1 MYTKRNRV
9 IARFLL
15 LVFTFT
21 MAMGIV
27 PVGMMG
33 TVQAA
38 DPELG
43 LTIYMKNQ
51 NNEQLSGVA
60 GTIVLVGQPDGGG
73 EAVSTSGT
81 VKDDGTVFFPGI
93 KMGKYHTEYYT
104 ISGYTLLDNNLTIRG
119 TDGNYAA
126 DLIFYKN
133 LTVTGTV
140 VDDYNSPIP
149 GASVTVRGKV
159 IDNNRLKEEYV
170 VQTGEN
176 GEYDFTGL
184 TGMDYSITSSK
195 QEYSAGSGNE
205 QTITAKADSC
215 QVSSSVLISPKY
227 VLNVTVGA
235 NGKVEYTDDA
245 GNPIGAVSSQ
255 EFRITDNE
263 KVLPITVKVTDDSYR
278 VESLSINNV
287 PQSVGENQEKIDT
300 SVTFKNNSSERTVS
314 VKATFAKKQYEV
326 KLNNASGGEMRV
338 EQPGGDFISAI
349 VAIFSNPVI
358 DVKPKSGYY
367 LSELKVH
374 EKNKETKNVD
384 LNTKVT
390 LDLDKGCYKYE
401 LSNVRNHYELS
412 AVFDSQKPLAVG
424 DYDITFDKKSKVVGG
439 VTYVA
444 EGTTATISPK
454 GDYQSIRVNGS
465 NKLVGDTVAVKMESG
480 NGKTSEITAVEAG
493 TNKIERVSGNTCKF
507 NAWVARTGVRIAL
520 DTDMPT
526 IGETLESSFP
536 KVKNKYWEDG
546 KIAYSVEIA
555 DDKSGLD
562 ESSIKVLDSDN
573 EAVETSLEDGKLIFT
588 PSKAGTY
595 KVSVS
600 DEVGNTSER
609 TFTFYGDNKAPVI
622 KGFVVKKTTASQVI
636 NYLSFGIFGN
646 DTVDVIVEAE
656 DNSDG
661 VGVKSITLYVDGK
674 EYKKDVAVDEDNR
687 ATFELPLSKITE
699 DEKASYKDIG
709 ATATDLLGNKTAK
722 IAGVD
727 NDNLSDENN
736 NSKETKGTVVL
747 ETIEPKLE
755 IGVPNA
761 PETIN
766 PTTSSGKNF
775 FSGNVDYTITVE
787 DVDSGIEKLDVT
799 LNGKKLDADK
809 NGKRFDGYTD
819 EKHETE
825 EFILSTDQGNV
836 AEDGSYEVVVTVFDN
851 AGNSVTKKEHNYKDD
866 KNPSVSEVNFYG
878 TGNNEGTGM
887 LFDEKHPDYGYF
899 FSSDTEVEVKTTD
912 PEPSS
917 GLNYVEYYLVDVK
930 GKTSATQREL
940 VDADGVARFTIATGF
955 KGQLYVSAVDNV
967 ENRSRFLTPD
977 AIVLEN
983 NTEHN
988 ALDHISF
995 TVPESDKTTATGAP
1009 LYSDDVDVAINV
1021 MDDVAGIKSVEW
1033 SVESAQDT
1041 GNNYSG
1047 SLEIDK
1053 NKNIKYNQRKTEAD
1067 WEIAA
1072 TDRNLVT
1079 KLTNTMTIKN
1089 NSNGIVV
1096 YVRIT
1101 DRAGNVSDN
1110 QVVLN
1115 IDKTA
1120 PVVSVAYDNNAGDK
1134 TYGDIFNAN
1143 RTATITIKE
1152 RNFSAANVDCTLKNK
1167 DGKAPS
1173 LSNWTEAVDA
1183 SNPDNNTYT
1192 AKVVF
1197 DKDGNYQFSLG
1208 FTDLA
1213 GNVAA
1218 SKVENEFIIDK
1229 TKPVF
1234 KVSYDND
1241 NAQNE
1246 KYYAS
1251 DRTATITVEEHNFD
1265 PKRVELLG
1273 KATDNGAAVAY
1284 PSISSWTS
1292 SGDKHSATIT
1302 YSADALY
1309 VFDIAMKDKAG
1320 NDSDEYV
1327 QEEFYIDKTAPVV
1340 EINNVEGANK
1350 GDVSPQVSIQDT
1362 NYNPAGVDIDLTR
1375 VNGAGKPNP
1384 ASYERGTSENGNG
1397 ATITYANFPKE
1408 KEYDDI
1414 YTMNAVVTDM
1424 AGNQAD
1430 ANQRFSVNRFG
1441 STYDL
1446 TALKEYNGKWYQSLD
1461 EDLVFTE
1468 MNADPLNNDS
1478 LVIKMTKNGSSTEL
1492 TQGKDFTLKQTGGDG
1507 RWSEYE
1513 YTIKK
1518 DLFNDDAW
1526 YSVATYSEDTATN
1539 INENIDEEKHAD
1551 ISFGIDKTSP
1561 VITLAGLENGETY
1574 AEETKTVKAEI
1585 KDNMALDT
1593 DSVVITVDG
1602 KAVDNVKMDSADG
1615 VTYVY
1620 TFDIQEAPASRIV
1633 CVSAADQAGNEFED
1647 DVDHVLI
1654 TTNAIARLMNNV
1666 PMMIAIAVGVVA
1678 VGGGAVAV
1686 GVAVSGAKAGG
1697 AAAAG
1702 FKFFK
1707 KK

>member
-33 TVQAA
+33 TVNASEVHEVTIQLVDQAEH
-38 DPELG
+38 EL
-43 LTIYMKNQ
+43 NS
-51 NNEQLSGVA
+51 LSTGEV
-60 GTIVLVGQPDGGG
+60 VLVNAYEEEIRKNVNDGQAVFENVERGSYTVEYCGDGYRMVDSQPRIEVSEDQSTYTYKVKLNHEVAVNGRVVDEDGNVVPNAQVIVTGKIIENGNEKGSTTVNCANGVYGFTGIVG
-73 EAVSTSGT
+73 ESYQLEAKAPNYTQNSESSNTFTLTDGATSGPDL
-81 VKDDGTVFFPGI
+81 K
-93 KMGKYHTEYYT
+93 
-104 ISGYTLLDNNLTIRG
+104 LDT
-119 TDGNYAA
+119 
-126 DLIFYKN
+126 
-133 LTVTGTV
+133 
-140 VDDYNSPIP
+140 
-149 GASVTVRGKV
+149 
-159 IDNNRLKEEYV
+159 
-170 VQTGEN
+170 
-176 GEYDFTGL
+176 
-184 TGMDYSITSSK
+184 
-195 QEYSAGSGNE
+195 
-205 QTITAKADSC
+205 
-215 QVSSSVLISPKY
+215 PKY
-227 VLNVTVGA
+227 VLSVKFGA
-235 NGKVEYTDDA
+235 NGAVKYVDDS
-245 GNPIGAVSSQ
+245 GQLKGAVETQTLRMSGYESG
-255 EFRITDNE
+255 RD
-263 KVLPITVKVTDDSYR
+263 VKVVATASDASYCVSSFKVNGVAQTVGTNADTYEYNVHFQKGKNQSAS
-278 VESLSINNV
+278 VEV
-287 PQSVGENQEKIDT
+287 
-300 SVTFKNNSSERTVS
+300 
-314 VKATFAKKQYEV
+314 TFAKKVYNVGVQSD
-326 KLNNASGGEMRV
+326 NGFASI
-338 EQPGGDFISAI
+338 DSAI
-349 VAIFSNPVI
+349 AEYGSAKEIRIKPNDGFYLKGIKISSGSATTDVDMSNDTNLSFDENTGEYIYTLSSIQSDCTVIPV
-358 DVKPKSGYY
+358 Y
-367 LSELKVH
+367 
-374 EKNKETKNVD
+374 EKQGNIT
-384 LNTKVT
+384 LN
-390 LDLDKGCYKYE
+390 DYE
-401 LSNVRNHYELS
+401 
-412 AVFDSQKPLAVG
+412 
-424 DYDITFDKKSKVVGG
+424 ITFDKAVKEVNG
-439 VTYVA
+439 VTYVSKGTKVTVKA
-444 EGTTATISPK
+444 KGSYDKIRLNGNYKHRSPSITVTMGNDGLTELKKVEVGTTFIFTFWS
-454 GDYQSIRVNGS
+454 
-465 NKLVGDTVAVKMESG
+465 
-480 NGKTSEITAVEAG
+480 GKTSL
-493 TNKIERVSGNTCKF
+493 
-507 NAWVARTGVRIAL
+507 RIQL
-520 DTDMPT
+520 DTDGPT
-526 IGETLESSFP
+526 VGDDLESAMG
-536 KVKNKYWEDG
+536 KVKGKYWADGEITYTATATDSKAGVDDSSAKVVGPDGKDVDCTAKDG
-546 KIAYSVEIA
+546 KISFVPTQKGKYT
-555 DDKSGLD
+555 L
-562 ESSIKVLDSDN
+562 SISDC
-573 EAVETSLEDGKLIFT
+573 
-588 PSKAGTY
+588 
-595 KVSVS
+595 
-600 DEVGNTSER
+600 VGNTSTKEY
-609 TFTFYGDNKAPVI
+609 TFYTDNTAPTI
-622 KGFVVKKTTASQVI
+622 KGFVVEKSTAEQVL
-636 NYLSFGIFGN
+636 NFLSFGAFGN
-646 DTVDVIVEAE
+646 NGVKVTVEAE
-656 DNSDG
+656 DNADG
-661 VGVKSITLYVDGK
+661 IGVKSICLFVDGK
-674 EYKKDVAVDEDNR
+674 KFESKNTVDNR
-687 ATFELPLSKITE
+687 AEFIVPKDALG
-699 DEKASYKDIG
+699 DNEKFNIESLG
-709 ATATDLLGNKTAK
+709 AKATDLLKNEAEKEAKAAGNNINGGITTN
-722 IAGVD
+722 G
-727 NDNLSDENN
+727 SF
-736 NSKETKGTVVL
+736 TF
-747 ETIEPKLE
+747 ETIKPEIDMTIPKS
-755 IGVPNA
+755 A
-761 PETIN
+761 ETMN
-766 PTTSSGKNF
+766 PLTSGGKNS
-775 FSGNVDYTITVE
+775 FSGDVDYTITVS
-787 DVDSGIEKLDVT
+787 DKDSGIEKLDVKI
-799 LNGKKLDADK
+799 NGVALDADK
-809 NGKRFDGYTD
+809 NGKAFEGYTA
-819 EKHETE
+819 EKHEE
-825 EFILSTDQGNV
+825 ETFVVSTAQGTIT
-836 AEDGSYEVVVTVFDN
+836 EDGVFEVEVTVTDN
-851 AGNSVTKKEHNYKDD
+851 SGNTDTKKMSNFKDD

-878 TGNNEGTGM
+878 TGNNEGTGK
-887 LFDEKHPDYGYF
+887 LFGEEHPDYGYF

-1053 NKNIKYNQRKTEAD
+1053 NKNIKYNQGKTEAD

-1143 RTATITIKE
+1143 RTATVTIKE

-1173 LSNWTEAVDA
+1173 LSDWTEAVDA

-1633 CVSAADQAGNEFED
+1633 CVSAADQAGNEYED

-1666 PMMIAIAVGVVA
+1666 PMMIATAVGVVA
-1678 VGGGAVAV
+1678 VGGGAVAA
-1686 GVAVSGAKAGG
+1686 GVAISGAKAGG